1 MNTESVELSSSFE
14 LECDL
19 LDQDHK
25 RLVNMVNEIVKEID
39 GGNARACKEMVPAF
53 IDLAK
58 RHFDREEAFLN
69 KIGYPDVDQHHEH
82 HHSLDEKMDHM
93 LAFAETAADNELAR
107 ESLKKELVFF
117 VMDDII
123 TADMDFKSFIK
134 EKAKAGEG

>member
-25 RLVNMVNEIVKEID
+25 RLVDMVNEIVKEID
-39 GGNARACKEMVPAF
+39 AGNAGACKKLVPAF

-58 RHFDREEAFLN
+58 RHFDREEAFLD

-117 VMDDII
+117 VMDDVI

-134 EKAKAGEG
+134 EKAKTQES